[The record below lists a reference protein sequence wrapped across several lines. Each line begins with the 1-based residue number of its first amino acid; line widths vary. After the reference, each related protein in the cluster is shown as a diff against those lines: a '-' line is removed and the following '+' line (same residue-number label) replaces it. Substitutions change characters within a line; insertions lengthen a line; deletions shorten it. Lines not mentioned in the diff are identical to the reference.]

1 MKKTDLYDDTI
12 LGMLPNHKPYTV
24 KTDPWVTGLNTN
36 QVVIGG
42 AGSGKTTSVVEPN
55 LLRMKNGNAVI
66 VLTKSGRSDT
76 IKYALRQ
83 NGYRIFEI
91 AFDHPE
97 KEDCYGYDPL
107 AYCHNDADLRSLAH
121 EIAHAGENEF
131 CFDHDPYWRDSA
143 ESIIYNVLW
152 YVAHGYCSRG
162 KRLQDAL
169 YLLDRY
175 SWGEPDNCGTLVLD
189 LGFEDDGTDR
199 AQEFKADYLRCKHR
213 TPEEKERLKEYE
225 DWLEKENARR
235 DQQSRSFAER
245 CRLQDERRLHGNTDI
260 FDAEIE
266 EEADEPEDDAKNR
279 LTNEE
284 YEQFKKEEHNAKE
297 YEDTLKVRKRN
308 PMHTAMRRLMKINPF
323 LYYTWKNFTDLPDS
337 TGACVTG
344 TMKTAL
350 ATVFTEDV
358 RKILNNPRQ
367 LAFSELLKPKT
378 VVFVHMSPTNVASYR
393 FISFFYT
400 QLFQALFDM
409 AEQQEDYTLPH
420 PVQVICDD
428 FATGCPIPDFD
439 AKISILREK
448 RIGITMLLQSESQL
462 AALYGDR
469 KARTIINNC
478 DTYLYFGGM
487 DMNTVQS
494 IAQRMNIPYDEVQAM
509 PLGKEYI
516 IRRGQKPI
524 IAHRFSLFEDPL
536 YKEILEKQ
544 KKRTNHPGS
553 SPSDKEV
560 SPCLF

>member
-1 MKKTDLYDDTI
+1 MKKTNRYDDEI

-55 LLRMKNGNAVI
+55 LLRMKNGNAVV
-66 VLTKSGRSDT
+66 VLTKSGRSET

-83 NGYRIFEI
+83 NGYRIFDI

-97 KEDCYGYDPL
+97 KANSYGYDPL
-107 AYCHNDADLRSLAH
+107 AYCHNDTDIRSLAH
-121 EIAHAGENEF
+121 EIAYAGDKEPGFNE
-131 CFDHDPYWRDSA
+131 DPYWRDSS
-143 ESIIYNVLW
+143 ESILYAVLW
-152 YVAHGYCSRG
+152 YVAHGYYSRG

-199 AQEFKADYLRCKHR
+199 AQELKADYLRCKHR
-213 TPEEKERLKEYE
+213 TPEEKERIKEYE
-225 DWLEKENARR
+225 DWLKKANARR
-235 DQQSRSFAER
+235 DERSRSFAER
-245 CRLQDERRLHGNTDI
+245 CRLQDEIRLQGKNIDTDI
-260 FDAEIE
+260 FDAEIVE
-266 EEADEPEDDAKNR
+266 ES
-279 LTNEE
+279 EE
-284 YEQFKKEEHNAKE
+284 
-297 YEDTLKVRKRN
+297 
-308 PMHTAMRRLMKINPF
+308 
-323 LYYTWKNFTDLPDS
+323 
-337 TGACVTG
+337 
-344 TMKTAL
+344 
-350 ATVFTEDV
+350 
-358 RKILNNPRQ
+358 
-367 LAFSELLKPKT
+367 
-378 VVFVHMSPTNVASYR
+378 
-393 FISFFYT
+393 
-400 QLFQALFDM
+400 
-409 AEQQEDYTLPH
+409 QEDYALPY

-509 PLGKEYI
+509 PLGEEYI

-524 IAHRFSLFEDPL
+524 IARRFSLFEDPL
-536 YKEILEKQ
+536 YQKILAEQ
-544 KKRTNHPGS
+544 KKKASHPGS

-560 SPCLF
+560 LPCLF